1 MSSNT
6 IFKPIHKLVTKL
18 ETVSDLE
25 RKLNIEVHASEVQDA
40 IENAIKGIQKHV
52 TIKGFRKGKAPVT
65 AVRAAYGDRVKQD
78 VVQDIVQSKYAE
90 ALREHKLDPISFP
103 TIEFDPLEEGKDF
116 HFTAEFEVRPEVN
129 IKKIDGL
136 PVKKEKLDLGDKLV
150 NDTLEDIRKGRAEH
164 VPVLEDR
171 PAQKGDIAA
180 VDFKGVMDGKPLENG
195 SAEGHELELGSN
207 SFIPGFE
214 EGVEGMTIGQQKTIH
229 IAFPADYHVA
239 DLAGKPVAFDVKLNG
254 LKKKSLP
261 NLDDEFAKS
270 VGPYENLEALR
281 TAIREDFEK
290 REGKRVQ
297 DDLKNRLMKVLV
309 DNNPVPVPKTLLA
322 DQKKAL
328 VEDFEKRMQ
337 QQGMPEEQFK
347 DYKSK
352 WDNDFE
358 QTASYM
364 IQSSF
369 LIDKIANEQNLRATD
384 ADIEA
389 KLKEYAEQSNLE
401 LSRLREFYQDNDRAA
416 RLQYQVT
423 EEKVLDFLISKAKLE
438 EVPKEQIE
446 KEQEVSL

>member
-1 MSSNT
+1 MTSKPKSS
-6 IFKPIHKLVTKL
+6 L

-25 RKLNIEVHASEVQDA
+25 RKLNIEVPASEVQDA
-40 IENAIKGIQKHV
+40 IQNAIKGIQKHV
-52 TIKGFRKGKAPVT
+52 TIKGFRKGKAPAT
-65 AVRAAYGDRVKQD
+65 AVRAAYGERVQQD
-78 VVQDIVQSKYAE
+78 VVQDIVQTKYAE

-103 TIEFDPLEEGKDF
+103 TIEFDPLVEGKDF
-116 HFTAEFEVRPEVN
+116 QFTAEFEVRPDVS

-136 PVKKEKLDLGDKLV
+136 AVKKEKLDLSDKLV
-150 NDTLEDIRKGRAEH
+150 NDTLEDIRKGRAET

-171 PAQKGDIAA
+171 PAQKGDVAA
-180 VDFKGVMDGKPLENG
+180 LDFKGVMDGKPLENG

-214 EGVEGMTIGQQKTIH
+214 EGLEGMKIGQEKTIH

-239 DLAGKPVAFDVKLNG
+239 DLAGKPVSFDVKLNG

-261 NLDDEFAKS
+261 ALDDEFAKS
-270 VGPYENLEALR
+270 VGPYESLEALR
-281 TAIREDFEK
+281 KAIRDDFEK

-309 DNNPVPVPKTLLA
+309 DHNPVPVPKTLLA

-337 QQGMPEEQFK
+337 QQGMPTEQFE

-369 LIDKIANEQNLRATD
+369 LIDKIATEQNLRATPE
-384 ADIEA
+384 DIEA
-389 KLKEYAEQSNLE
+389 KIKEYAESSNLE
-401 LSRLREFYQDNDRAA
+401 VARLREFYQDNDRAS

-423 EEKVLDFLISKAKLE
+423 EEKVLDFLLSKAKLE

-446 KEQEVSL
+446 KEQEAPL